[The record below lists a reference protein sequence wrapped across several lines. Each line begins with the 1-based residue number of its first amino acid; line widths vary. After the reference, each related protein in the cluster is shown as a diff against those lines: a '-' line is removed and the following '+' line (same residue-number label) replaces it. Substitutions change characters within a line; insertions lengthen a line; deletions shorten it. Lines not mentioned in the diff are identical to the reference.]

1 MEDRKETEEKFY
13 SGEYKSCGCPVEDE
27 CDHIISNFQKYC
39 KHNPDAVE
47 CRIFDL

>member
-1 MEDRKETEEKFY
+1 MDQQPKSDEFR
-13 SGEYKSCGCPVEDE
+13 SGEVKSCGCPVEVE
-27 CDHIISNFQKYC
+27 CDHMISNFQKYC